1 MCIRDSFQAFI
12 LACGV
17 FPIYKFAEKKLSSKT
32 TALLIAGAY
41 LFYPALHGANLFD
54 IHGLTFSTTFLL
66 FTFYYLDQG
75 KLTKTIIFA
84 VLSICCREDVAL
96 VIFMLGIYSI
106 IKIKTCVAR
115 KSGIIVIILSCLW
128 IIAFFSRGYFLGN
141 PELMQQTSV
150 ATNWDQFGGTFLSS
164 PLQFLQL
171 NFKVFF
177 TGENIKYIF
186 KLIMPVLG
194 LCCLSPT
201 ILLIAVPNLLLNLMS
216 NWHQMHQIEYHYTAT
231 ITPFMF
237 LAAINGIMRLKQWAQ
252 RFSKL
257 KTDRIPV
264 IIGSLILTA
273 SIISTTQF
281 SILRFHKTWHVSENH
296 KKLAKKLHEIPAEL
310 SVSTTARPGAHL
322 ANRKELYHFPE
333 HFSKTGIIVIELN
346 RPEVE
351 IKNIVG
357 KLRTMRVPAMNEFAQ
372 SVFQDTTVGLRFVED
387 NVFCLQRGIDTRA
400 SFKTYFFCDEIPS
413 EMIKAKKI
421 EVGNRLY
428 FLGWKPVYIGDRQAH
443 FQIFWLTE
451 KQQTGDVQLKFY
463 LRSGDSIIEIPH
475 KPLFGKIP
483 IHEWAAG
490 EIIVDHLFI
499 NRPQDE
505 EVTMFS
511 VEVSVSDVE
520 NTREYHLFEFNF
532 P

>member
-1 MCIRDSFQAFI
+1 M
-12 LACGV
+12 
-17 FPIYKFAEKKLSSKT
+17 
-32 TALLIAGAY
+32 
-41 LFYPALHGANLFD
+41 N
-54 IHGLTFSTTFLL
+54 
-66 FTFYYLDQG
+66 
-75 KLTKTIIFA
+75 
-84 VLSICCREDVAL
+84 
-96 VIFMLGIYSI
+96 
-106 IKIKTCVAR
+106 
-115 KSGIIVIILSCLW
+115 
-128 IIAFFSRGYFLGN
+128 
-141 PELMQQTSV
+141 
-150 ATNWDQFGGTFLSS
+150 
-164 PLQFLQL
+164 
-171 NFKVFF
+171 
-177 TGENIKYIF
+177 
-186 KLIMPVLG
+186 
-194 LCCLSPT
+194 
-201 ILLIAVPNLLLNLMS
+201 
-216 NWHQMHQIEYHYTAT
+216 
-231 ITPFMF
+231 
-237 LAAINGIMRLKQWAQ
+237 
-252 RFSKL
+252 
-257 KTDRIPV
+257 
-264 IIGSLILTA
+264 
-273 SIISTTQF
+273 F

-387 NVFCLQRGIDTRA
+387 NVFCFQRGLDTRA

-490 EIIVDHLFI
+490 EIIVDHLFV

-505 EVTMFS
+505 EVTVFS

-532 P
+532 PSKKNITRKELIERI